1 MSKFP
6 KPSDIFDGSTD
17 WSAAEVIVK
26 EMWSYLNEAY
36 GCGCNSPISCDV
48 SFMYFAMM
56 IDSPDD
62 QDNSA
67 RWQSDIETLYKVLW
81 PLT

>member
-1 MSKFP
+1 MSQFP
-6 KPSDIFDGSTD
+6 NPNTYFSGSVD
-17 WSAAEVIVK
+17 WQAAEVLVK

-36 GCGCNSPISCDV
+36 GCGCSTPIPCHV

-62 QDNSA
+62 RDNSA
-67 RWQSDIETLYKVLW
+67 RWQEDIKALYKILW